1 MATTAEQVTG
11 QPNRRP
17 KKRATDPFGGGI
29 PMALVALAV
38 TGIGFWRTFFSQ
50 LQHVSG
56 PHLIHGGLSVAWLA
70 LVLVQATLIRR
81 GEYKWHRVLGWS
93 SLLLFAALV
102 ATSWWMVALML
113 SPSNPLPFQLGK
125 LFAYSDL
132 ATLPLLIIL
141 YGGAIA
147 LRKDRHI
154 HSRLVS
160 ATMLV
165 AIVPAVARM
174 FNLLKPGMDGLVLAM
189 HPTYWFVLAILA
201 IAMFVDWGNGR
212 LRWPFP
218 FAFIW
223 FAITYATLFPAWHSH
238 WFDTLAHSIA
248 AAA

>member
-1 MATTAEQVTG
+1 
-11 QPNRRP
+11 
-17 KKRATDPFGGGI
+17 
-29 PMALVALAV
+29 
-38 TGIGFWRTFFSQ
+38 
-50 LQHVSG
+50 
-56 PHLIHGGLSVAWLA
+56 
-70 LVLVQATLIRR
+70 
-81 GEYKWHRVLGWS
+81 
-93 SLLLFAALV
+93 
-102 ATSWWMVALML
+102 ML

-189 HPTYWFVLAILA
+189 HPTYVFVLAILV
-201 IAMFVDWGNGR
+201 IAMFVDWKNGR

-223 FAITYATLFPAWHSH
+223 FAITYATLFPAWHAP
-238 WFDTLAHSIA
+238 WFDIVAHAVA
-248 AAA
+248 ATA